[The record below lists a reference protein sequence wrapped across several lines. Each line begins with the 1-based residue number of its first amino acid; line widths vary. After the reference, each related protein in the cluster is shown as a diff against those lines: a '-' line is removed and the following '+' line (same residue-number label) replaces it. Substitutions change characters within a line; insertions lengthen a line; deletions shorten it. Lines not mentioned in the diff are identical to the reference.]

1 MFEYL
6 KILNTMKV
14 KEPKKPLFDYLL
26 YRWFNIETPRYKR
39 YWEKYS
45 KFMQYILIQ
54 NRTKKVVS

>member
-1 MFEYL
+1 
-6 KILNTMKV
+6 MKV
-14 KEPKKPLFDYLL
+14 KEPKKPIFDYLL

>member
-1 MFEYL
+1 
-6 KILNTMKV
+6 MKV
-14 KEPKKPLFDYLL
+14 KEPKKPIFDCLL

-54 NRTKKVVS
+54 NRTKKVVL